1 MTERITQCLNKIHE
15 AGLDGVLFAGGA
27 NFQYCSECTDY
38 FWQRSCMNNIGGRL
52 SAKILPEC
60 LLFMDAQGNRTVI
73 CIPRLKDSFAP
84 LKTVVSYMDQM
95 EDTLSQVIC
104 GKKIGI
110 GSDCEA
116 FLKDTLKEVDP
127 EIETVDAEHLFN
139 DLRCIKSKEE
149 IEQMRKLAK
158 FTDEA
163 VLYAVNHLKEGMT
176 QFDVEQMLMDYG
188 LEHGI
193 QDFSFPPT
201 AGFKTRLTF
210 TPEENFVF
218 PRTSVLRPQTAIAFD
233 VGYMDKGYCSD
244 WGRTVY
250 FGKAPERIKA
260 GYAALQAG
268 QVKMVSQIVPYKT
281 NVNELY
287 DMVMNEVD
295 RLGFKDVLRFTDR
308 GSLGHQ
314 IGIDCHEFP
323 MVNRQTDAILKPG
336 MIFCSEPKMMFDGE
350 CYMRVEDM
358 ILVTETGAEF
368 LTNFDRNL
376 FEIDPKE

>member
-1 MTERITQCLNKIHE
+1 
-15 AGLDGVLFAGGA
+15 
-27 NFQYCSECTDY
+27 
-38 FWQRSCMNNIGGRL
+38 
-52 SAKILPEC
+52 
-60 LLFMDAQGNRTVI
+60 
-73 CIPRLKDSFAP
+73 
-84 LKTVVSYMDQM
+84 MDQM
-95 EDTLSQVIC
+95 EDTLSQVIA

-110 GSDCEA
+110 GSDCDTW
-116 FLKDTLKEVDP
+116 LKETLKEVNP
-127 EIETVDAEHLFN
+127 EIEAVDAEHLFN

-176 QFDVEQMLMDYG
+176 QFDVEQMLMTYG
-188 LEHGI
+188 MEHGI

-210 TPEENFVF
+210 SKEENFVF
-218 PRTSVLRPQTAIAFD
+218 PRTSRLVPQTAIAFD
-233 VGYMDKGYCSD
+233 VGYMDQGYCSD

-250 FGKAPERIKA
+250 FGKAPERIKG

-268 QVKMVSQIVPYKT
+268 QVKMVSEIVPYKT
-281 NVNELY
+281 NINELY
-287 DMVMNEVD
+287 DFVMNEVD

-323 MVNRQTDAILKPG
+323 MVNRQTDFILKPG
-336 MIFCSEPKMMFDGE
+336 MIFCSEPKMMFDNE

-368 LTNFDRNL
+368 LTNFDRTL
-376 FEIDPKE
+376 FEILPNQ

>member
-1 MTERITQCLNKIHE
+1 MSERIERCLDKIVE

-27 NFQYCSECTDY
+27 NLQYVSECNDL

-52 SAKILPEC
+52 SSKILPEC
-60 LLFMDAQGNRTVI
+60 LLFMDDKGNRTVI
-73 CIPRLKDSFAP
+73 CIPVLKDCFSS
-84 LKTVVSYMDQM
+84 LKVVVSYMDQM
-95 EDTLSQVIC
+95 EDTLSKIVR

-116 FLKDTLKEVDP
+116 WLKETLKEVDP
-127 EIETVDAEHLFN
+127 QIETVDAECLFH
-139 DLRCIKSKEE
+139 DLRSIKSKEE
-149 IEQMRKLAK
+149 IELMRKIAK

-176 QFDVEQMLMDYG
+176 QLDVEQMLMNYG

-210 TPEENFVF
+210 TKEENFVF
-218 PRTSVLRPQTAIAFD
+218 SRDSVLVPQTAIAFD
-233 VGYMDKGYCSD
+233 VGYMNKGYCSD

-250 FGKAPERIKA
+250 FGKAPEKIKA

-287 DMVMNEVD
+287 DFVMNEVD
-295 RLGFKDVLRFTDR
+295 RLGFKEVLRFVDT

-323 MVNRQTDAILKPG
+323 MINRQSDAILKPG
-336 MIFCSEPKMMFDGE
+336 MIFCSEPKMMFDNE

-368 LTNFDRNL
+368 LTNFDRSL
-376 FEIDPKE
+376 FEVEVK

>member
-1 MTERITQCLNKIHE
+1 MSERISQCLNKLHD

-27 NFQYCSECTDY
+27 NFQYCSEESGY

-52 SAKILPEC
+52 SSKILPEC
-60 LLFMDAQGNRTVI
+60 LLFMDTEGNRTVI
-73 CIPRLKDSFAP
+73 CIPRLKDSFP
-84 LKTVVSYMDQM
+84 SLKTVVSYMDQM
-95 EDTLSQVIC
+95 EDTLSQVIA

-110 GSDCEA
+110 GSDCDTW
-116 FLKDTLKEVDP
+116 LKETLKEVNP
-127 EIETVDAEHLFN
+127 EIEAVDAEHLFN

-176 QFDVEQMLMDYG
+176 QFDVEQMLMTYG
-188 LEHGI
+188 MEHGI

-210 TPEENFVF
+210 SKEENFVF
-218 PRTSVLRPQTAIAFD
+218 PRTSRLVPQTAIAFD
-233 VGYMDKGYCSD
+233 VGYMDQGYCSD

-250 FGKAPERIKA
+250 FGKAPERIKG

-268 QVKMVSQIVPYKT
+268 QVKMVSEIVPYKT
-281 NVNELY
+281 NINELY
-287 DMVMNEVD
+287 DFVMNEVD

-323 MVNRQTDAILKPG
+323 MVNRQTDFILKPG
-336 MIFCSEPKMMFDGE
+336 MIFCSEPKMMFDNE

-368 LTNFDRNL
+368 LTNFDRTL
-376 FEIDPKE
+376 FEILPNQ